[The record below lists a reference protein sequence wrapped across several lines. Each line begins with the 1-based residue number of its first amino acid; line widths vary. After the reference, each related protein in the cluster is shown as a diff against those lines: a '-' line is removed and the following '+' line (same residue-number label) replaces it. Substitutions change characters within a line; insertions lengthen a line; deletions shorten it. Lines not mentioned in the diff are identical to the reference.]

1 MEDETNKIGKTVEI
15 LAKIMRVISIA
26 SWLLILVAFYSLNQT
41 LGNGGGVAIVCIL
54 GYAGYW
60 SLKRLYNPLINIYK
74 NTILFLRH
82 KISDDFYKKKKRNSL
97 IASIIL
103 VFTGIGLIVAIPTWI
118 FLSKTKKIL
127 RQEEYIVQEEPIIE
141 QGINVTQISND
152 DKSTKQSYHT
162 QKSRTFYGK
171 KWNNKIIGISVIA
184 ICVIGITITLTF
196 YNNDSEI
203 TYSTEY
209 ATMYDENVRNDFHTE
224 SGRRYTTYGKNI
236 EIEIRSKF
244 DKRGNKIEAYYY
256 VLPEKYLKSKYTY
269 KYDRRNN
276 LIEERMYAYDEIS
289 ISNSKLKSIDTYKY
303 NSKGMKIEQWHFN
316 IEYYINNGKE
326 IGVIFTKFDGD
337 GYELEKGSEYNLT
350 EELFKKYMKKNHSVV
365 IQ

>member
-1 MEDETNKIGKTVEI
+1 MNKIGKTTEI

-171 KWNNKIIGISVIA
+171 KWNNKIIGISVAA
-184 ICVIGITITLTF
+184 ICVIGIIIGLTF

-209 ATMYDENVRNDFHTE
+209 TTMYDENVRNDFHTK

-244 DKRGNKIEAYYY
+244 DNRGNKIEAYYY

-269 KYDRRNN
+269 KYNRRNN
-276 LIEERMYAYDEIS
+276 LIEERMYASEVG
-289 ISNSKLKSIDTYKY
+289 NSELKSIDTYKY
-303 NSKGMKIEQWHFN
+303 NSKGEKIEQWSFK
-316 IEYYINNGKE
+316 IEHYVNYGE
-326 IGVIFTKFDGD
+326 RIGVSFSKLDGD
-337 GYELEKGSEYNLT
+337 GYVLETGSEYSLT
-350 EELFKKYMKKNHSVV
+350 EEGFKKYMKKNHSVV